1 MPVRQRAVTQ
11 SSPNM
16 PRVHPFPLLL
26 ALATAAL
33 ARKMSAEGM
42 TGLKGPGIDQDNRDA
57 WRAFAAGA
65 PAAQGPLMISPQL
78 AGAPSE
84 PSGAILQPTSGRCR
98 DRGCT
103 GPFRRAS
110 TARMLAT

>member
-1 MPVRQRAVTQ
+1 
-11 SSPNM
+11 M

-42 TGLKGPGIDQDNRDA
+42 TGLKDPGIDQDNRDA

-65 PAAQGPLMISPQL
+65 PAAQSALTISPHL
-78 AGAPSE
+78 AGTPSE
-84 PSGAILQPTSGRCR
+84 PSSRAILQPTSGRCR